1 MNEYIAFD
9 SHKQYTLAER
19 ESVVTER
26 CEQKRIPHRPGAI
39 REYLQGVAP
48 GTTVAVE
55 AMGYWYWIVDEI
67 EAAGCQPALVH
78 PYKSKVMLGCINK
91 TDKLD
96 VHGLNRLQRAGTLPT
111 VWIPSAAIRD
121 QRDLPRVRMFLVR
134 ERGRLKNRI
143 HAQLAKYGVLIEG
156 HSDLF
161 GVGGLKELKTQIVR
175 LPPCAQEVTQELLAQ
190 LEFLGEQIAREE
202 RRIMEVVR
210 ETPDMVRLMTL
221 PGVGKILAIIIALE
235 IGTISRFRRAEQCAA
250 YAGTTPRIYAS
261 GDKIRYGKMRP
272 DVNRYLKWAF
282 MEAANS
288 VCRHKGRLPYRHVAQ
303 LYERIKSRKGHG
315 KAIGA
320 VARHLA
326 EATFYMLSK
335 GEDYKEPNFKSNGL
349 IQRNVSATKF

>member
-1 MNEYIAFD
+1 MNDYISFD
-9 SHKQYTLAER
+9 SHKHYTLAER
-19 ESVVTER
+19 ENVINR
-26 CEQKRIPHRPGAI
+26 PCEQTRIPHRPGAI

-48 GTTVAVE
+48 GTVVAVE

-67 EAAGCQPALVH
+67 EASGCLPALVH

-91 TDKLD
+91 SDKLD

-111 VWIPSAAIRD
+111 VWIPPAAIRD
-121 QRDLPRVRMFLVR
+121 QRDLPRVRMFLTR

-143 HAQLAKYGVLIEG
+143 HSQLAKYGVIIEG
-156 HSDLF
+156 YSDLF
-161 GVGGLKELKTQIVR
+161 GVGGLEELKKQIVQ
-175 LPPCAQEVTQELLAQ
+175 LPPCAREVTQELLAQ
-190 LEFLGEQIAREE
+190 LEFVEEQIAREE

-235 IGTISRFRRAEQCAA
+235 IGAISRFRRAGQCAS
-250 YAGTTPRIYAS
+250 YAGTTPRIHAS
-261 GDKIRYGKMRP
+261 GDKIRYGKMRS

-288 VCRHKGRLPYRHVAQ
+288 VCRHKRRLPHRHVAHI
-303 LYERIKSRKGHG
+303 YARIKSRKGHG

-335 GEDYKEPNFKSNGL
+335 GEDYKEPNFKRNGL
-349 IQRNVSATKF
+349 IQGNVSAK